1 MPQGGNVGRVVLAVA
16 VEGRDPPALRRPDPA
31 ADRGALAAGGG
42 MPHQPQPR
50 QRYLKAADFGG
61 GHIRAA
67 VIDIDD
73 LVINEAVERGGN
85 LGDQRG
91 DIAGLV
97 LDRNDDRKI
106 HARDKATPRSARP
119 DSPQAGGAKT

>member
-1 MPQGGNVGRVVLAVA
+1 
-16 VEGRDPPALRRPDPA
+16 
-31 ADRGALAAGGG
+31 

-50 QRYLKAADFGG
+50 QLYLEIADFGG

-106 HARDKATPRSARP
+106 HARDKADTPSRP
-119 DSPQAGGAKT
+119 A